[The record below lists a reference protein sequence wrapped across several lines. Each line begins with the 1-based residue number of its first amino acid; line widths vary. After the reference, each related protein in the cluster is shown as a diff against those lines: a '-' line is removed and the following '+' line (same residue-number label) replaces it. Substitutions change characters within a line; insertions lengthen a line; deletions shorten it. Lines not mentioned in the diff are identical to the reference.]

1 MPQAIKFIEG
11 FGTDDMVF
19 ASTLIWY
26 HAHRQTHI
34 EHTEINRM
42 THIYKCILT
51 QLVTC
56 TQQLPVLHLM
66 NNLLI
71 QKFTLQRSKMKM
83 SFLTFQKLRI
93 FASHIFA
100 D

>member
-1 MPQAIKFIEG
+1 
-11 FGTDDMVF
+11 
-19 ASTLIWY
+19 
-26 HAHRQTHI
+26 
-34 EHTEINRM
+34 M